1 MEANSIELKNNFKVV
16 IVDDEESGINVIRLI
31 LENYF
36 KHVEIIGVAD
46 NIEAAIQIIE
56 EKQPNVLFL
65 DVQMPDGGG
74 FELLKRID
82 SSLLKVIF
90 VTGFEE
96 YALQAIK
103 ASALDYLLKP
113 ASIADIGRCLEKV
126 EKAYN
131 EKFSETNNHN
141 YAQRRMIVHHNDK
154 VKLLDINEIV
164 NIEAQRSYADIV
176 LASGTRITTAK
187 PLSSI
192 EVLLQNFLN
201 FVRINKSC
209 IVNINY
215 VSEYS
220 KGEPCFLILKDQRD
234 FEISRR
240 KKSEINDLLKR
251 IANS

>member
-1 MEANSIELKNNFKVV
+1 MEATNIELRNNFKVV

-36 KHVEIIGVAD
+36 KHIEIVGVSD
-46 NIEAAIQIIE
+46 NIEMAIQIIE
-56 EKQPNVLFL
+56 EKQPHVLFL
-65 DVQMPDGGG
+65 DVQIPDGGG

-90 VTGFEE
+90 VTGYQQ
-96 YALQAIK
+96 YAIQAIQS
-103 ASALDYLLKP
+103 SALDYILKP
-113 ASIADIGRCLEKV
+113 ASIEEIGRCLEKV

-131 EKFSETNNHN
+131 EKFNEKNNLN
-141 YAQRRMIVHHNDK
+141 FAQRRIIVHHNDK
-154 VKLLDINEIV
+154 VKLLDPNDIV
-164 NIEAQRSYADIV
+164 NIEAQRSYVDIV
-176 LASGTRITTAK
+176 LASGMKITTAK
-187 PLSSI
+187 SLSAMEHLFI
-192 EVLLQNFLN
+192 HFLN

-209 IVNINY
+209 IVNLNY

-240 KKSEINDLLKR
+240 KKTEINNLLKKL
-251 IANS
+251 IQ